1 MKTPLRLLIVED
13 SEDDVLLLVRQLK
26 RGGYDVTFERIENA
40 AAMNAALEQQPWDL
54 VIDDYSVPGFN
65 GLTALALFKEKGL
78 DLPFIIVSGAIGEEI
93 AVDMGH
99 RVIFRRYLEE
109 LVQRGRT
116 RNAGEVGGRRDEF
129 THKVSGRA
137 KISCCR

>member
-40 AAMNAALEQQPWDL
+40 AAMTAALEHQPWDL
-54 VIDDYSVPGFN
+54 VIDDYSVPGFT

-78 DLPFIIVSGAIGEEI
+78 DLPFLSKSEG
-93 AVDMGH
+93 
-99 RVIFRRYLEE
+99 
-109 LVQRGRT
+109 
-116 RNAGEVGGRRDEF
+116 
-129 THKVSGRA
+129 
-137 KISCCR
+137 